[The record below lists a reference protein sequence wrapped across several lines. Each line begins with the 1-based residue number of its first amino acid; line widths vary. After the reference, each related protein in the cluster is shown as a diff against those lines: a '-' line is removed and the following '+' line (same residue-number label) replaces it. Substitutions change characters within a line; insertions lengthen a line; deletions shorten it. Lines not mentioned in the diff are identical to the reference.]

1 MTTDAV
7 LRLDQSMRAALDELE
22 AAIRGRYP
30 ESRFRISRGEDDPVI
45 VQLVA
50 IVDVEDSDPV
60 LDVVMDR
67 ILELQAEGLP
77 IFVVTE
83 RPRERTLAMRE
94 AERGRGRVPVSAALP
109 E

>member
-1 MTTDAV
+1 
-7 LRLDQSMRAALDELE
+7 
-22 AAIRGRYP
+22 
-30 ESRFRISRGEDDPVI
+30 
-45 VQLVA
+45 
-50 IVDVEDSDPV
+50 
-60 LDVVMDR
+60 VMDR

-77 IFVVTE
+77 IFVITE